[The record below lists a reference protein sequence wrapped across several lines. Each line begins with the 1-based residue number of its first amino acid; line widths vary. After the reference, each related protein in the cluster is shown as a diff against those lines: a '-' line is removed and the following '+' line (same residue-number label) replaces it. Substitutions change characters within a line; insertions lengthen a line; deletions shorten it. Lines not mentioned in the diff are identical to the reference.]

1 MQSGGDFVATLAI
14 TFNDGKSVKS
24 GSTEKFTASHTFD
37 QSKKITKIVTTIQKD
52 EKCILQIKFYS
63 NKELLCTVG
72 WSDDDLKKY
81 DVAGRVVT
89 FEIAAD
95 EQLIGAELYNGP
107 GIVRKGDFFRGVT
120 WLKMKIAN

>member
-1 MQSGGDFVATLAI
+1 MQSNSGAIGTLGV

-24 GSTEKFTASHTFD
+24 GTHFDFDYSHVFD
-37 QSKKITKIVTTIQKD
+37 QSKKITKIVTTVKD
-52 EKCILQIKFYS
+52 EVGIMQINFFS
-63 NKELLCTVG
+63 GEEVLCRLG
-72 WSDDDLKKY
+72 EEDDGHWSLDG
-81 DVAGRVVT
+81 GRVVT

-107 GIVRKGDFFRGVT
+107 GIDYPDEDYFRGVT

>member
-1 MQSGGDFVATLAI
+1 M
-14 TFNDGKSVKS
+14 
-24 GSTEKFTASHTFD
+24 FD
-37 QSKKITKIVTTIQKD
+37 PSKKITKIVTTVDRWEDKIR
-52 EKCILQIKFYS
+52 QIKFFS
-63 NKELLCTVG
+63 GEELLCRVG
-72 WSDDDLKKY
+72 RSDNEVKEW
-81 DVAGRVVT
+81 AGGRVVT